1 MTDQEMDDFIHYEIV
16 VDCYDDW
23 EVASAWEIGLS
34 ENLNF
39 PFQAKAPIKQRGKA
53 ATLEQVEVV
62 EFSDFGG
69 SKAYVGVD
77 WKGVIVKVNLLDLE
91 DIEADEETLK
101 YIAAWKFWNN

>member
-1 MTDQEMDDFIHYEIV
+1 MTNQEMNDFIYDEIV

-23 EVASAWEIGLS
+23 EVASAWNTVLS
-34 ENLNF
+34 EELIF

-77 WKGVIVKVNLLDLE
+77 WKGVIVKVDLLDLE
-91 DIEADEETLK
+91 DVEADEETLK
-101 YIAAWKFWNN
+101 YIAAWKFWNK